1 VATSSHAKS
10 LLGGLEADLKKA
22 LGNVLD
28 YLCNNSFAF
37 GPIESDAAQTRTT
50 NLYGRYVK
58 VTTHGTANT
67 EAAIAHGLG
76 RTPNVMWQVVSP
88 RVVNAT
94 FLGDLSV
101 SRAADDNR
109 IYVKSAS
116 TGVTLWL
123 YVE

>member
-1 VATSSHAKS
+1 M
-10 LLGGLEADLKKA
+10 
-22 LGNVLD
+22 
-28 YLCNNSFAF
+28 
-37 GPIESDAAQTRTT
+37 
-50 NLYGRYVK
+50 YGRYVK
-58 VTTHGTANT
+58 VTTHATANT
-67 EAAIAHGLG
+67 EAAVAHGLG

-94 FLGDLSV
+94 FLGDLTV

-116 TGVTLWL
+116 TGVTTWM